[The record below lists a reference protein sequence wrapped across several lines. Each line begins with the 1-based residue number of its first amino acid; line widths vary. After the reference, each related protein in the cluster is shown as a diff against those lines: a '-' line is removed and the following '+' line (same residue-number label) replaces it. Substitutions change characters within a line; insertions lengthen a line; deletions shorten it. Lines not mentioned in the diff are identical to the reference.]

1 VIKRKEFFFAM
12 SCKEKIITAHLCV
25 NRRNGVIM
33 NNTTTN
39 NTATMLTAEDITM
52 MFALV
57 TRVSTEEFNEYLEE
71 EFGFVD
77 IPDVNDED
85 DIYI

>member
-1 VIKRKEFFFAM
+1 
-12 SCKEKIITAHLCV
+12 
-25 NRRNGVIM
+25 
-33 NNTTTN
+33 
-39 NTATMLTAEDITM
+39 MLTAEDITM

-57 TRVSTEEFNEYLEE
+57 TRLNTEEFNEYLEE

>member
-1 VIKRKEFFFAM
+1 
-12 SCKEKIITAHLCV
+12 
-25 NRRNGVIM
+25 M